1 MKAFHYIIPILMV
14 SLLASCVNLIPD
26 GGAGDGWKPMLERN
40 SLGKWKETD
49 FAGHGDISVKNGVLT
64 IQTGIELSGVN
75 WTGEYPK
82 VDYEIAFDARRAE
95 GNDFFCGLT
104 FPVNKT
110 HATLI
115 LGGWGGALVGI
126 SSLDGLDAAENDT
139 GDVYVFEDGRWYSI
153 KLRVQEKRI
162 RVWINDKE
170 QIDADT
176 TDRKVGMRIGEIEMS
191 MPLGIATWMT
201 TGEIRKLRIRE
212 FKEAAAK

>member
-14 SLLASCVNLIPD
+14 SLLASCVNLTPD
-26 GGAGDGWKPMLERN
+26 GGYGDGWEPMLERN
-40 SLGKWKETD
+40 SLGKWKATD

-104 FPVNKT
+104 FPVSKT